1 MFKLTINDVKAKK
14 SYKKEVESDIFM
26 NKKIGDKVSGDEF
39 GFKGYE
45 FTITGGSDKQ
55 GFPMRSDVPGIGR
68 KRPLVVSGIG
78 VKNKV
83 KGMRQRKTM
92 HGNTVDD
99 NISQINLKFEKYGKE
114 TIPKLLGLE
123 KEPEKTEEAPK
134 EEIKPTEEVKETPKE
149 EKPTEEKKEEKKEDV
164 KADPKKSGEEK

>member
-14 SYKKEVESDIFM
+14 SYKKEVESDIFL
-26 NKKIGDKVSGDEF
+26 NKKIGEKVSGDEF

-55 GFPMRSDVPGIGR
+55 GFPMRGDVQGTGR

-83 KGMRQRKTM
+83 KGMQQRKTM
-92 HGNTVDD
+92 HGNTIDD
-99 NISQINLKFEKYGKE
+99 SISQINLKVEKYGKE
-114 TIPKLLGLE
+114 TLPKLLGLE
-123 KEPEKTEEAPK
+123 KEPEAEKAKTE
-134 EEIKPTEEVKETPKE
+134 ETPKE
-149 EKPTEEKKEEKKEDV
+149 EPKAEEAKEEPKEEKQE
-164 KADPKKSGEEK
+164 SGEEK

>member
-14 SYKKEVESDIFM
+14 SYKKEIESDIFL

-55 GFPMRSDVPGIGR
+55 GFPMRSDIPGIGR
-68 KRPLVVSGIG
+68 KKPLVVSGVG

-83 KGMRQRKTM
+83 KGMKQRKTM
-92 HGNTVDD
+92 HGNVIDELV
-99 NISQINLKFEKYGKE
+99 SQINLKVEKYGKD
-114 TIPKLLGLE
+114 TLPKLLGLE
-123 KEPEKTEEAPK
+123 QEPEKVEE
-134 EEIKPTEEVKETPKE
+134 TSEEVKEETPKE
-149 EKPTEEKKEEKKEDV
+149 KKKVE
-164 KADPKKSGEEK
+164 

>member
-26 NKKIGDKVSGDEF
+26 NKKIGEKVSGDEF

-68 KRPLVVSGIG
+68 KRPLVVSGVG

-83 KGMRQRKTM
+83 KGMKQRKTM
-92 HGNTVDD
+92 HGNTVDE
-99 NISQINLKFEKYGKE
+99 NVSQVNLKVEKYGKD
-114 TIPKLLGLE
+114 TLPKLLGLE

-134 EEIKPTEEVKETPKE
+134 TEEKPVEDPKPAEEKKVEEKPKE
-149 EKPTEEKKEEKKEDV
+149 E
-164 KADPKKSGEEK
+164 

>member
-26 NKKIGDKVSGDEF
+26 NKKIGEKVSGDEF

-68 KRPLVVSGIG
+68 KRPLVVSGVG

-83 KGMRQRKTM
+83 KGMKQRKTM
-92 HGNTVDD
+92 HGNTVDE
-99 NISQINLKFEKYGKE
+99 NVSQVNLKVEKYGKD
-114 TIPKLLGLE
+114 TLPKLLGLE

-134 EEIKPTEEVKETPKE
+134 TEEKPVEEVKEEPKPAEEKKVEEKPKE
-149 EKPTEEKKEEKKEDV
+149 E
-164 KADPKKSGEEK
+164 

>member
-14 SYKKEVESDIFM
+14 SYKKEIESDIFL
-26 NKKIGDKVSGDEF
+26 NKKIGEKVSGDEF

-55 GFPMRSDVPGIGR
+55 GFPMRPDLPGVGR

-83 KGMRQRKTM
+83 KGMKQRKTM
-92 HGNTVDD
+92 HGNTIDET
-99 NISQINLKFEKYGKE
+99 ISQINLKVEKYGKD
-114 TIPKLLGLE
+114 TLPKLLGLE
-123 KEPEKTEEAPK
+123 KEPEVEQPK
-134 EEIKPTEEVKETPKE
+134 EEPKVEEAQKTE
-149 EKPTEEKKEEKKEDV
+149 EKPTEEKKEDV
-164 KADPKKSGEEK
+164 KEEPKQSGEEK

>member
-26 NKKIGDKVSGDEF
+26 NKKIGEKVSGDEF

-68 KRPLVVSGIG
+68 KRPLVVSGVG

-83 KGMRQRKTM
+83 KGMKQRKTM
-92 HGNTVDD
+92 HGNTVDE
-99 NISQINLKFEKYGKE
+99 NVSQVNLKVEKYGKD
-114 TIPKLLGLE
+114 TLPKLLGLE

-134 EEIKPTEEVKETPKE
+134 TEEKPVEEPKPAEEKKVEEKPKE
-149 EKPTEEKKEEKKEDV
+149 E
-164 KADPKKSGEEK
+164 

>member
-14 SYKKEVESDIFM
+14 SYKKEVESDIFL
-26 NKKIGDKVSGDEF
+26 NKKIGEKISGDEF

-55 GFPMRSDVPGIGR
+55 GFPMRSDIPGIGR

-83 KGMRQRKTM
+83 KGMQQRKTM
-92 HGNTVDD
+92 HGNTIDES
-99 NISQINLKFEKYGKE
+99 ISQINLKVEKYGKD
-114 TIPKLLGLE
+114 TLPKVLGLE
-123 KEPEKTEEAPK
+123 KEPEAPAEETK
-134 EEIKPTEEVKETPKE
+134 SEEKPTEEVKEAPKE
-149 EKPTEEKKEEKKEDV
+149 E
-164 KADPKKSGEEK
+164 PK

>member
-26 NKKIGDKVSGDEF
+26 NKKIGEKVSGDEF

-68 KRPLVVSGIG
+68 KRPLVVSGVG

-83 KGMRQRKTM
+83 KGMKQRKTM
-92 HGNTVDD
+92 HGNTVDE
-99 NISQINLKFEKYGKE
+99 NVSQVNLKVEKYGKD
-114 TIPKLLGLE
+114 TLPKLLGLE

-134 EEIKPTEEVKETPKE
+134 TEEKPVEEVKEEPKPEEKKVEEKPKE
-149 EKPTEEKKEEKKEDV
+149 E
-164 KADPKKSGEEK
+164 